1 MQKLA
6 ISTVIASVASLALFS
21 AGCGQGDFNYGKVG
35 HLVEGA
41 PIRLDA
47 EYVILSQGQVECGV
61 QEDLWDQPP
70 PLKGVPGERAIA
82 RLTDKGRALKFSDDV
97 VIGELRH
104 PYAQVRGDFSLH
116 AIDIQSDRD
125 GPDPGTKLVNIQ
137 IGVQIDHT
145 CFPNPL
151 YMMGVRKGNFSQDNV
166 PVLKFRYDNG
176 WEFEKFVH

>member
-1 MQKLA
+1 MQKLE
-6 ISTVIASVASLALFS
+6 ISTVIALAVGLALVS
-21 AGCGQGDFNYGKVG
+21 TGCGQGDFNYGKVG

-47 EYVILSQGQVECGV
+47 EYVMLNQGQVDCGV

-70 PLKGVPGERAIA
+70 PLKGITGERAVA

-97 VIGELRH
+97 VLGEMRQ
-104 PYAQVRGDFSLH
+104 PYAQVRGDFNLQ

-137 IGVQIDHT
+137 IGVHIDNT
-145 CFPNPL
+145 CFPNPVL
-151 YMMGVRKGNFSQDNV
+151 MMGVRKGNFTEDQV
-166 PVLKFRYDNG
+166 PVLKFRFDNG
-176 WEFEKFVH
+176 WQFEKFVH